1 MPDWVSLCAGIC
13 LLLSLFTVAGYILY
27 SGLLSDIVVL
37 TGSPPIKKITFAYK
51 FREGPYK
58 HCGQLFKESYGIGPK
73 LSCIGVFYDDPK
85 TVPQQQC
92 RYAVGS
98 ILSEGE
104 NKADEDLLKRYET
117 SGFNVFSFPEVT
129 HVVTTSFPHRTFISI
144 LLSVRRVY
152 PRLQLYIK
160 ERRLCA
166 HPFLEI
172 YRDGQIQFMAPLARQ
187 GDFYV
192 PEVRRVERRLSDQE
206 ELHSDTDVS
215 GADSNSE
222 YSSGS
227 GVLLSDSRETSL
239 AASSVHS
246 SVLTPDQGQRDYRE
260 RSSGGSSFKDLDWEQ
275 AGGQQEDR
283 EEWRHADS
291 DQKSLEVPT
300 QKWWGVVGGEE

>member
-1 MPDWVSLCAGIC
+1 MPDWLSLCVVIS
-13 LLLSLFTVAGYILY
+13 LLLCLTTVAGYILY
-27 SGLLSDIVVL
+27 SGLLSDIIVL
-37 TGSPPIKKITFAYK
+37 TGSAPIKKITFAYK
-51 FREGPYK
+51 FKKGPYK
-58 HCGQLFKESYGIGPK
+58 QCGQLFKESLSIGPK
-73 LSCIGVFYDDPK
+73 LSCIAVFYDDPK
-85 TVPQQQC
+85 KVPGPQC

-104 NKADEDLLKRYET
+104 NKADEGLLKSFET

-129 HVVTTSFPHRTFISI
+129 HVVTTSFPHRTFFSV
-144 LLSVRRVY
+144 LLGIRRVY
-152 PRLQLYIK
+152 PRLEHYIK

-172 YRDGQIQFMAPLARQ
+172 YREGQVQFMAPLARQ

-192 PEVRRVERRLSDQE
+192 PEVRQVERRLSEQE
-206 ELHSDTDVS
+206 ELHSDTDIS

-246 SVLTPDQGQRDYRE
+246 VPIHDQGDKDYRG
-260 RSSGGSSFKDLDWEQ
+260 RSSRGTSFKELDWEQ
-275 AGGQQEDR
+275 TDGEQAER
-283 EEWRHADS
+283 EEGLHGDS
-291 DQKSLEVPT
+291 NQKSLEAPS
-300 QKWWGVVGGEE
+300 QEWWGVVGEEE